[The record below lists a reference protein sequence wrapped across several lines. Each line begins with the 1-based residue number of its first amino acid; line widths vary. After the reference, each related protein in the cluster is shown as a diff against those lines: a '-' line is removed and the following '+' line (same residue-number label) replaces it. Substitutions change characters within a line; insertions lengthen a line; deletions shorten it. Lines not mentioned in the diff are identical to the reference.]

1 MEREKLKF
9 KIRLYSTYWD
19 KPPIAEIKL
28 IKTSDKVTTDV
39 DNKNLFDYNSNKPI
53 LNTENSYFK
62 EEITNLK
69 EDAFTITF
77 EHELEHG
84 VSYDLV
90 IKRSNKD
97 KGQTVVEGG
106 KIVKDQSLHIG
117 EITIDEID
125 IGALVYEG
133 IYRPEYAE
141 PWASQQAKAGIKLPE
156 TLKNVTEMGHNGT
169 WTFTFN
175 SPFYM
180 WLLENLY

>member
-19 KPPIAEIKL
+19 KPPIAEIK
-28 IKTSDKVTTDV
+28 INKTNKVITDV
-39 DNKNLFDYNSNKPI
+39 DKKNLFDYESNKPI

-62 EEITNLK
+62 EEITNL
-69 EDAFTITF
+69 EDEPIIITF
-77 EHELEHG
+77 EHELDHD
-84 VSYDLV
+84 VSYDFV
-90 IKRSNKD
+90 IKRTNKTP
-97 KGQTVVEGG
+97 KQTLVEDG
-106 KIVKDQSLHIG
+106 KIIKDQSLHIKSI
-117 EITIDEID
+117 EIDEID

-133 IYRPEYAE
+133 VYRPEYPE
-141 PWASQQAKAGIKLPE
+141 PWASQQAKAGNKLPE

-169 WTFTFN
+169 WTLTFN